1 MQRHEPLGGAEFA
14 PETTYLNSASSGLLP
29 RRSAAALRAA
39 IDESTSYGTMGRDYF
54 AAATASR
61 AAFAR
66 LLGLPAERVA
76 IGSSVAVRSALI
88 AASLPPGAEVLA
100 PEGDFSSLL
109 NPFGAH
115 PGVTL
120 RTVPLEA
127 LADAVGPGTALVAF
141 SAVQSLDGRIADLA
155 AVREAA
161 RAHGARTFVDATQA
175 AGWLPLRAA
184 DFDYLVAGAYK
195 WLMCPRGAT
204 FLAFGGAHG
213 TDADGTDGGGTDAG
227 GTDGGGTGGEGP
239 HWPAPLHAGWA
250 AGEDPG
256 ASNYGLITPAAGA
269 RRFDEPPVF
278 LSYAGAEASLA
289 LVEEL
294 GVAAVHD
301 HNTALAAYYREGL
314 AERGLTPRPAP
325 GSAIVSTPGLVDA
338 ADRLAEAGV
347 QVSVRGGLL
356 RAAFHLYNSTA
367 DVDRLLALL
376 G

>member
-1 MQRHEPLGGAEFA
+1 MQRHEPLAGAEFA

-39 IDESTSYGTMGRDYF
+39 LDESTSYGTMGRDYF

-88 AASLPPGAEVLA
+88 AASLPPGSEVLA

-109 NPFGAH
+109 NPFGTH
-115 PGVTL
+115 PGITL

-127 LADAVGPGTALVAF
+127 LADAVRPGTALVAF

-195 WLMCPRGAT
+195 WLLCPRGAT
-204 FLAFGGAHG
+204 FLAFGGE
-213 TDADGTDGGGTDAG
+213 
-227 GTDGGGTGGEGP
+227 GTGGP
-239 HWPAPLHAGWA
+239 DWPAPLHAGWA

-256 ASNYGLITPAAGA
+256 MSNYGLITPATTA

-278 LSYAGAEASLA
+278 LSYVGAEPSLA
-289 LVEEL
+289 LIGEL
-294 GVAAVHD
+294 GVAAIHD
-301 HNTALAAYYREGL
+301 HNTGLAAYYREGL
-314 AERGLTPRPAP
+314 AARGLTPRPAP
-325 GSAIVSTPGLVDA
+325 GSAIVSTPGIADA
-338 ADRLAEAGV
+338 AGRLAEAGV